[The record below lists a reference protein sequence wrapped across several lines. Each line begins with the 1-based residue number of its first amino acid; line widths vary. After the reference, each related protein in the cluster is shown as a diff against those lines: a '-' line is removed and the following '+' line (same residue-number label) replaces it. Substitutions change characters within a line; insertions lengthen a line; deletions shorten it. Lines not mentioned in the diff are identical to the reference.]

1 MVEYAFGQPWRR
13 DAVSRRAINVTLGAL
28 GFVIIG
34 ALIWQGVV
42 FSGVPDPSL
51 PGLAQPAVVVNSALL
66 VFREGL
72 EAILV
77 LAAITGSFV
86 GVQAAHRRPVFV
98 GSSLGILASLVTWFI
113 AVVVI
118 DAVDAPALAIQAV
131 TGVLAIIV
139 LLLIMN
145 WFFHRIYWTGW
156 ITSHTRRKRAL
167 LGDVAIS
174 RQHLLL
180 GLLALGFTAIYRE
193 GFEIVLF
200 LQSLRLQAGSGTVA
214 QGVAIGLAA
223 AAVVAVV
230 TFRLE
235 QKLPYKKML
244 VLTGVLLGGVL
255 IVMVGESVQEL
266 QLAGWLTTHEM
277 NMPIPGWMGIW
288 FAVFPNWESML
299 AQLLAA
305 AFVIGSFVLA
315 RTAKLSSAN

>member
-1 MVEYAFGQPWRR
+1 MAEYAFGQPWRR
-13 DAVSRRAINVTLGAL
+13 EAVSRRAINVTLGAL
-28 GFVIIG
+28 GLVIIG

-42 FSGVPDPSL
+42 FAGVPDPSL

-98 GSSLGILASLVTWFI
+98 GSSLGILASVVTWFV
-113 AVVVI
+113 AVIVI
-118 DAVDAPALAIQAV
+118 DAVDAPALAIQAA
-131 TGVLAIIV
+131 TGVLAIVV

-167 LGDVAIS
+167 LGDVAVS

-200 LQSLRLQAGSGTVA
+200 LQSLRLQAGRGRWRRASPSG
-214 QGVAIGLAA
+214 LR
-223 AAVVAVV
+223 
-230 TFRLE
+230 RL
-235 QKLPYKKML
+235 P
-244 VLTGVLLGGVL
+244 
-255 IVMVGESVQEL
+255 
-266 QLAGWLTTHEM
+266 W
-277 NMPIPGWMGIW
+277 
-288 FAVFPNWESML
+288 
-299 AQLLAA
+299 
-305 AFVIGSFVLA
+305 
-315 RTAKLSSAN
+315 